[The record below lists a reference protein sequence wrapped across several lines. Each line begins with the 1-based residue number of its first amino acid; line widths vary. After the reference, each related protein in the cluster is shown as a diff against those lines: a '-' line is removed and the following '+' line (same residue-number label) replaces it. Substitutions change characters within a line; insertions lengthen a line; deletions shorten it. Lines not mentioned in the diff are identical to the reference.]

1 MKRILLLVSLLCLVS
16 LASAQDMTVSVSD
29 ITGASGGIVEVPIDL
44 EGATDVGSM
53 DISLMYDPAVLQ
65 AVGVEAGELGGN
77 AYLESNTGNE
87 GKVIIALADSS
98 GITGDGAVAVVSFK
112 VLGAV
117 GSSSTL
123 ILSDVSVHNTDLVE
137 VISPTIDGTLSVTEK
152 ASESAGYGS
161 MLLMTMAAIVM
172 ALFVVKRRR

>member
-29 ITGASGGIVEVPIDL
+29 TTGAAGGIVEVPVNL

-77 AYLESNTGNE
+77 AYIESNTGNE
-87 GKVIIALADSS
+87 GEVIIALADSS
-98 GITGDGAVAVVSFK
+98 GINGDGTVVVVSFK
-112 VLGAV
+112 VLGSV
-117 GSSSTL
+117 GSSSHLTL
-123 ILSDVSVHNTDLVE
+123 NEVSVHNTDLVE
-137 VISPTIDGTLSVTEK
+137 VISPTTDGTLSVTEE
-152 ASESAGYGS
+152 ASEGAGYGS
-161 MLLMTMAAIVM
+161 MVVMTMAAIVM